1 MSQECNSPVLCC
13 LRQALS
19 RGGLLL
25 QFAPTKQPSEAAEAE
40 TNPLYGLISVF
51 RFDTDGTVHELPV
64 DRPIDG
70 AQGWLW
76 LHFNLADARAC
87 NFLRSAP
94 ELAAAARELLLAP
107 DGHQQLHAD
116 GTCVYGVFADLVC
129 RLGGATDEIGFLHF
143 TMTEKLYDS

>member
-1 MSQECNSPVLCC
+1 M
-13 LRQALS
+13 
-19 RGGLLL
+19 
-25 QFAPTKQPSEAAEAE
+25 QFAPSMQPNQAAEAE
-40 TNPLYGLISVF
+40 AKRLPGLISAF
-51 RFDTDGTVHELPV
+51 RFDADGTVHELPV
-64 DRPIDG
+64 DRPLEG

-76 LHFNLADARAC
+76 LHFNLADTRAC

-129 RLGGATDEIGFLHF
+129 GLGGATDEIGFLYF
-143 TMTEKLYDS
+143 AMTEVLRQRTPAKSERAEATRRSLRA